1 MLLTKSCHTPRT
13 SRYMLTS
20 EDYQFGSRVALWLRT
35 KTPGMD
41 PDVNREAIPKQ
52 IWLRK
57 NPISEE
63 GHYGPL
69 FFLREKEYCDRA
81 PQVKVAEI

>member
-1 MLLTKSCHTPRT
+1 MLP
-13 SRYMLTS
+13 S

-57 NPISEE
+57 SPSFID
-63 GHYGPL
+63 GRYGPL
-69 FFLREKEYCDRA
+69 FFLREREYYDRA
-81 PQVKVAEI
+81 RLGKVAEI